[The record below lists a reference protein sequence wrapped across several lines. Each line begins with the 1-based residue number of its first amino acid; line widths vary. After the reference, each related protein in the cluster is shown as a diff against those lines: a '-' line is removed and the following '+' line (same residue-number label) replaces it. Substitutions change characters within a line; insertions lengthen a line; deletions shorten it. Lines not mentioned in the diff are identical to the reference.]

1 MAPSHTADGQR
12 TRQAILDAALH
23 AFAEKGYFGS
33 SLRDIATAVDVRESA
48 LYNHFPSKEALFNA
62 LIIADQ
68 QSKADRLSA
77 VMAEPI
83 TDVRVTLTRFVVL
96 ALKHFATPQQQQLFR
111 ILMSDGIRLARDSR
125 INLFERMSGGPTRL
139 DDLMQQLIQN
149 RWLRAA
155 DPQLLAMEFMGPL
168 LVWRQLDA
176 IGRNLPLMRNP
187 QTFARAHVEQFLR
200 GAAVRT
206 GDHRAVGRRGN
217 ARAPSSRRPTS
228 RSVRARVEGQPG
240 R

>member
-62 LIIADQ
+62 LILADQ
-68 QSKADRLSA
+68 QSKAERLSA
-77 VMAEPI
+77 VMADPI
-83 TDVRVTLTRFVVL
+83 TDVRATLTRFVVL
-96 ALKHFATPQQQQLFR
+96 ALEHFATPQQQQLFR

-125 INLFERMSGGPTRL
+125 INLFERMSGGQTGL
-139 DDLMQQLIQN
+139 HDLMRQLIQS

-155 DPQLLAMEFMGPL
+155 DPQFLAMEFMGPL
-168 LVWRQLDA
+168 LVWRQLHA
-176 IGRNLPLMRNP
+176 IGLSLPLMSNP
-187 QTFARAHVEQFLR
+187 QAFARAHVDQFLR

-206 GDHRAVGRRGN
+206 GDRIVGKRTD
-217 ARAPSSRRPTS
+217 APAPSSRRAKN
-228 RSVRARVEGQPG
+228 RSLHTRVEGQHG

>member
-68 QSKADRLSA
+68 QSRADRLSA

-83 TDVRVTLTRFVVL
+83 TDVRVTLIRFVVR
-96 ALKHFATPQQQQLFR
+96 ALEHFATAQQQQLFR

-125 INLFERMSGGPTRL
+125 INLFERMSGGQARL
-139 DDLMQQLIQN
+139 DELMRQLVQS
-149 RWLRAA
+149 RWLRAS

-168 LVWRQLDA
+168 LLWRQLHA
-176 IGRNLPLMRNP
+176 IGLDLPVIRNP
-187 QTFARAHVEQFLR
+187 QLFAHAHVEQFLQ
-200 GAAVRT
+200 GAAVKT
-206 GDHRAVGRRGN
+206 GAGVAGARRQ
-217 ARAPSSRRPTS
+217 ARMPSSPRAKKAS
-228 RSVRARVEGQPG
+228 ADARVEAGHG

>member
-1 MAPSHTADGQR
+1 MAASHTADGQR

-62 LIIADQ
+62 LIVADQ
-68 QSKADRLSA
+68 QSRADRLSA

-83 TDVRVTLTRFVVL
+83 TDVRLTLTRFVVL
-96 ALKHFATPQQQQLFR
+96 ALEHFATAQQQQLFR

-125 INLFERMSGGPTRL
+125 INLFERMSGGQNRL
-139 DDLMQQLIQN
+139 HDLMRQLIQK

-176 IGRNLPLMRNP
+176 IGLNLPLMRNP
-187 QTFARAHVEQFLR
+187 QAFARAHVEQFLR
-200 GAAVRT
+200 GAAVRP
-206 GDHRAVGRRGN
+206 GNRVVSKRGN
-217 ARAPSSRRPTS
+217 ARAPSSRRAKK
-228 RSVRARVEGQPG
+228 RSVHLHD
-240 R
+240 

>member
-68 QSKADRLSA
+68 QSRADRLSA

-83 TDVRVTLTRFVVL
+83 TDVRVTLIRFVVR
-96 ALKHFATPQQQQLFR
+96 ALEHFATAQQQQLFR

-125 INLFERMSGGPTRL
+125 INLFERMSGGQNHL
-139 DDLMQQLIQN
+139 HDLMRQLM
-149 RWLRAA
+149 RKRCLRAA

-176 IGRNLPLMRNP
+176 IGLNLPLMKNP
-187 QTFARAHVEQFLR
+187 QAFARAHVEQFLR

-206 GDHRAVGRRGN
+206 LGRVVGKRGN
-217 ARAPSSRRPTS
+217 ARAPSARRSKTRPVHT
-228 RSVRARVEGQPG
+228 RVDGQPE